1 MTNEIILTMFCRLEL
16 ESDNSTEIW
25 KQPVS
30 QRLIFIQ
37 MEEESHD
44 TLKFATIFPY
54 LMQRLNILKRKSL

>member
-16 ESDNSTEIW
+16 ESDNSIENW

-37 MEEESHD
+37 MVKESHD
-44 TLKFATIFPY
+44 KLKFATIFPY